1 MENLRA
7 FLLINTIKDA
17 CKELEFEP
25 ADVENNPETAKEI
38 VDKGFLITFVPHD
51 SVDEVLKA
59 IESALNVQSYEVVS
73 TPAAAPTEPAKT
85 ELPPEPKAAAPA
97 AAAPAPAAAPD
108 RKSVV

>member
-25 ADVENNPETAKEI
+25 ADVETNPETAKEI

-73 TPAAAPTEPAKT
+73 PPADKKNLPQPA
-85 ELPPEPKAAAPA
+85 EN
-97 AAAPAPAAAPD
+97 
-108 RKSVV
+108 S